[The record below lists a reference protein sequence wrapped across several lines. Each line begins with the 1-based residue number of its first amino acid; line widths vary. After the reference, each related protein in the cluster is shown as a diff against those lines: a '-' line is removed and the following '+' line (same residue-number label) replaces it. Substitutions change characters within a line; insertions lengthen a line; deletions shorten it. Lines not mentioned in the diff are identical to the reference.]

1 MKVSQ
6 FGASLLAAWEK
17 AVQGDLV
24 VPCGKG
30 EPGRKAAVHLRYR
43 MYRLRTAMGKEF
55 HPLHEAALRC
65 KLQLTIENGEHTVRG
80 AAADNDLET
89 LLTSAGVSIPEAP
102 SFGEDLS

>member
-1 MKVSQ
+1 
-6 FGASLLAAWEK
+6 
-17 AVQGDLV
+17 
-24 VPCGKG
+24 
-30 EPGRKAAVHLRYR
+30 
-43 MYRLRTAMGKEF
+43 MGKEF